1 MFKKL
6 LVPLDGSTT
15 SEQALSWAKL
25 YAAPTKA
32 QVVLLQV
39 LHPEYPLEG
48 LPFRA
53 GAADA
58 RSYLQG
64 IERQLNYAGIPARI
78 LLRNE
83 PAARSIVETA
93 VQERCDLILMTSR
106 GASKIVRW
114 LIGGVTQQVMRMS
127 PIPVFV
133 VRRGS
138 ASGKRDRPRRIVV
151 PQDGSAPAR
160 AILPWAG
167 SLAHFH
173 RARLLL
179 LHVASGKDAS
189 VQVRRMLVR
198 QRGVL
203 EQRGVQATIRVE
215 KGDPAQEILKA
226 CRTGDLLALT
236 THGRGGLKRL
246 LLGSV
251 AEKVIYQA
259 PVSVAVY
266 KEQVNLVPLPKDF
279 EVLEVFDR

>member
-15 SEQALSWAKL
+15 AEQALSWAKL
-25 YAAPTKA
+25 YASPGKA

-39 LHPEYPLEG
+39 LHPEYPLKG

-53 GAADA
+53 GAAEA
-58 RSYLQG
+58 RTYLQG
-64 IERQLNYAGIPARI
+64 IERELNFAGIPARI

-106 GASKIVRW
+106 GASKVVRW
-114 LIGGVTQQVMRMS
+114 LIGGVTQQVIRMS
-127 PIPVFV
+127 PIPVFI
-133 VRRGS
+133 VRKGR
-138 ASGKRDRPRRIVV
+138 AARPRRIVA
-151 PQDGSAPAR
+151 PQDGSVHAR

-167 SLAHFH
+167 ALARFH

-179 LHVASGKDAS
+179 LHVVPGKDAS
-189 VQVRRMLVR
+189 SEVRRMLVR
-198 QRGVL
+198 QRVAFK
-203 EQRGVQATIRVE
+203 QRGVRASIRVE
-215 KGDPAQEILKA
+215 KGDAAQTILQA
-226 CRTGDLLALT
+226 CRSGDLLTLT

-251 AEKVIYQA
+251 AEKVIYQT

-266 KEQVNLVPLPKDF
+266 KEHVNLVPLPKDF
-279 EVLEVFDR
+279 EVLEVFDRG